1 MAPSGGRSP
10 YGPPNSAPSLNEAAA
25 YAYELDGA
33 AGAQGA
39 RNYDPRALAAG
50 GYDVRAKHGP
60 PMAMTAGYFPNEEE
74 AHFGPPGTGSYEYG
88 DGYYPTGVPPPRP
101 ARHSGHSNT
110 WGYGGGGHQAV
121 SGGGYIDEEYLTAFS
136 DEEADELDS
145 RVGRVH
151 ESHAR
156 AKSLLRY
163 NELERERSRRRTAI
177 VKQKTSSKLFPGKLK
192 LSMMNTGLIPL
203 KKGKFFSAT
212 LLCAVSFGQPQTNLH
227 EDDGSLA
234 GRQTK
239 YAQLGVQTNN
249 AVGNGGF
256 SYCYF
261 SGTQSFITLQL
272 DRASLPK

>member
-1 MAPSGGRSP
+1 MCAAMAPSGGRSP

-25 YAYELDGA
+25 YAYELDGPA

-39 RNYDPRALAAG
+39 RGYDPRALNAG
-50 GYDVRAKHGP
+50 GYDVRNSKQSIHGP

-101 ARHSGHSNT
+101 AQAARHSGHNS
-110 WGYGGGGHQAV
+110 WGYGPGAHSGGH
-121 SGGGYIDEEYLTAFS
+121 GYIEDEYLTAFS

-145 RVGRVH
+145 RVGRVPGAGF

-203 KKGKFFSAT
+203 KKGK
-212 LLCAVSFGQPQTNLH
+212 LVSFARLIHQPSHCFTL
-227 EDDGSLA
+227 
-234 GRQTK
+234 K
-239 YAQLGVQTNN
+239 Y
-249 AVGNGGF
+249 
-256 SYCYF
+256 
-261 SGTQSFITLQL
+261 
-272 DRASLPK
+272 